1 MLTRIFC
8 FLTGFGLTLIGSIY
22 IICYL
27 NLLSIGYNF
36 YEYVNFISRKIECLF
51 MPIGIIIM
59 IICINIP
66 KGGKNDIY
74 I

>member
-1 MLTRIFC
+1 MLARIFG
-8 FLTGFGLTLIGSIY
+8 FLSGFGLTLIGSFY

-59 IICINIP
+59 IISINIP
-66 KGGKNDIY
+66 RGGKNDIY

>member
-8 FLTGFGLTLIGSIY
+8 FLTGFGLTVIGSIY

-27 NLLSIGYNF
+27 NLLNIGYNF
-36 YEYVNFISRKIECLF
+36 LEYVNFIIRKIECLF
-51 MPIGIIIM
+51 MLIGIIVM
-59 IICINIP
+59 IICVYVP
-66 KGGKNDIY
+66 RGGKNDLY